1 MSKQRENQHIQITFS
16 EGEDENMIWMTGP
29 RNLQLP
35 GWLRGHIGIG
45 DGGSGSEAPNYDEP
59 AFAAIGDGDYIVCG
73 QWEMEPEVL
82 TGFAFAER
90 QRIKDEAVIKGGQK

>member
-1 MSKQRENQHIQITFS
+1 MSERRENQYIQITFS
-16 EGEDENMIWMTGP
+16 EGKDENMIWMTGP

-59 AFAAIGDGDYIVCG
+59 AFAAIDDGNYIVCG
-73 QWEMEPEVL
+73 SQYMDPEVL
-82 TGFAFAER
+82 TGFEFAER
-90 QRIKDEAVIKGGQK
+90 QRIKDEAKIKGDQK